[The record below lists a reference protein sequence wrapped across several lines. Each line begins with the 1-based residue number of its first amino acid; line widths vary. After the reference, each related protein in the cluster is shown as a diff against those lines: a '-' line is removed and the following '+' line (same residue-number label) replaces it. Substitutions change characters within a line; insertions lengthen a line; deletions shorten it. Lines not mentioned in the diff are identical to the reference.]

1 MFSMILNTVKG
12 TTTLLV
18 MSVYTILICLVLL
31 LFAIGKLLAPTRKIR
46 DFFSRILTGLVELWS
61 GMNNFMISLHRK
73 TEWDVEIPEGLN
85 HKGSY
90 MVQCNHQ
97 SWVDILA
104 LQGCFNRKLP
114 MLTFFI
120 KKQLIYVPFL
130 GLAWWALDFPFMQRL
145 SREQLAKNPG
155 LKGKDLES
163 ARIACEKLK
172 GIPVAMM
179 SFPEGTRFSPVKRD
193 KTRSPYDNLL
203 KPKVGGIGM
212 VLYALGD
219 KVHSMIDVTIVY
231 PNRDGRE
238 HAPTFWELLS
248 GQVPKV
254 VIRARELEIPK
265 QLLGRNF
272 RSDRNIRRELDSWI
286 SEIWLEKDKLLTQ
299 LKAS

>member
-1 MFSMILNTVKG
+1 MLSTILNTVKG
-12 TTTLLV
+12 VTTLLI
-18 MSVYTILICLVLL
+18 MSVYTILACLVLL
-31 LFAIGKLLAPTRKIR
+31 LFAIGKLLAPAGKIR
-46 DFFSRILTGLVELWS
+46 DFFSRILTGIVELWS

-73 TEWDVEIPEGLN
+73 TEWDVEIPEGLD

-90 MVQCNHQ
+90 IVQCNHQ

-104 LQGCFNRKLP
+104 LQSCFNRKLP

-179 SFPEGTRFSPVKRD
+179 SFPEGTRFSPAKRD
-193 KTRSPYDNLL
+193 KTRSPYINLL

-219 KVHSMIDVTIVY
+219 KVRSMIDVTIAY
-231 PNRDGRE
+231 PDRDGRE

-254 VIRARELEIPK
+254 VIRARDLEIPN

-299 LKAS
+299 LKVS

>member
-1 MFSMILNTVKG
+1 MFSTILNTVKG
-12 TTTLLV
+12 ATTLLV
-18 MSVYTILICLVLL
+18 MSVYTILLCLVLL

-46 DFFSRILTGLVELWS
+46 DFFSRILTGVVELWS
-61 GMNNFMISLHRK
+61 GMNNFMMSLNRK
-73 TEWDVEIPEGLN
+73 TEWDVEIPERLN

-104 LQGCFNRKLP
+104 LQNCFNRKLP

-145 SREQLAKNPG
+145 SREQIAKNPG

-179 SFPEGTRFSPVKRD
+179 SFPEGTRFSPTKRD
-193 KTRSPYDNLL
+193 KTRSPYHNLL

-219 KVHSMIDVTIVY
+219 KLHSMIDVTIAY
-231 PNRDGRE
+231 PNRDDKE

-272 RSDRNIRRELDSWI
+272 RSDRDIRRELDSWV
-286 SEIWLEKDKLLTQ
+286 SEIWLEKDSLLTQ

>member
-1 MFSMILNTVKG
+1 M
-12 TTTLLV
+12 
-18 MSVYTILICLVLL
+18 
-31 LFAIGKLLAPTRKIR
+31 
-46 DFFSRILTGLVELWS
+46 
-61 GMNNFMISLHRK
+61 
-73 TEWDVEIPEGLN
+73 
-85 HKGSY
+85 
-90 MVQCNHQ
+90 
-97 SWVDILA
+97 
-104 LQGCFNRKLP
+104 
-114 MLTFFI
+114 
-120 KKQLIYVPFL
+120 
-130 GLAWWALDFPFMQRL
+130 
-145 SREQLAKNPG
+145 
-155 LKGKDLES
+155 KGKDLES

-179 SFPEGTRFSPVKRD
+179 SFPEGTRFSPAKRD
-193 KTRSPYDNLL
+193 KTRSPYQNLL

-219 KVHSMIDVTIVY
+219 KVHSMIDVTIAY
-231 PNRDGRE
+231 PNRDGRK